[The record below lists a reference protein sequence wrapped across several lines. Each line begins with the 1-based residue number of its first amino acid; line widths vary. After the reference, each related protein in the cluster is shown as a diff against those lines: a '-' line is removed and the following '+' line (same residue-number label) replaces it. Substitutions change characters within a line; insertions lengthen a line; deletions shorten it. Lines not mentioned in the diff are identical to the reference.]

1 MKLIQYTN
9 RTLCLLLFF
18 LLGVWGVFFYFAII
32 DEIMDETDDTL
43 ENYREVIVNKVLM
56 NPELLET
63 QENIMNSYTIRPIT
77 DKEAEEYEEEF
88 YDSMAYIE
96 TEDEFE
102 PVRVMKSCFLASDDN
117 YYELEIR
124 ISTLERDDM
133 VEAIFKYLLTLYA
146 LLLLCIILGT
156 YFVLRKSFKPL
167 HKLLRWLDGVVPGKP
182 VPALDNETKITEFR
196 KLNES
201 ALAMSRRS
209 EQAYQE
215 QKQFIENAAHELQ
228 TPLAISR
235 GKLELLAEGQN
246 LSEGQLTE
254 IDELYRTLGRAVKL
268 NKSLLLLSR
277 INNGQYPDKAEV
289 NINELSRD
297 LLPDLMD
304 IYEHKD
310 IKLTVD
316 EEGEC
321 IVNMNESL
329 AQILISNL
337 LKNAFVH
344 TVEQGEV
351 KVIIDKYSFTVT
363 NSGGKALN
371 PEKIFQRFY
380 RADMDKKESN
390 GLGLAIVQSIT
401 KLYGMSISYSYADG
415 NHTFVLKL
423 VK

>member
-1 MKLIQYTN
+1 MNLIQYTN
-9 RTLCLLLFF
+9 RVLCLLLFF
-18 LLGVWGVFFYFAII
+18 LIGIWGVFFYFAII

-43 ENYREVIVNKVLM
+43 ENYREIIVNKMLM
-56 NPELLET
+56 NPDLLKG
-63 QENIMNSYTIRPIT
+63 QKNIMDSYAIRPIT
-77 DKEAEEYEEEF
+77 DEEAEEYEEDF

-96 TEDEFE
+96 TEDDYE

-117 YYELEIR
+117 YYELEVR

-133 VEAIFKYLLTLYA
+133 VEAIFKYLLTLYV

-156 YFVLRKSFKPL
+156 YFVLKKSFKPL
-167 HKLLRWLDGVVPGKP
+167 YKLLHWLDGIVPGKP
-182 VPALDNETKITEFR
+182 VPSLDNETKITEFK

-209 EQAYQE
+209 EQAYRE

-235 GKLELLAEGQN
+235 GKLELLAENRN
-246 LSEGQLTE
+246 LSEEQLAE

-277 INNGQYPDKAEV
+277 INNGQYPDKTEV

-297 LLPDLMD
+297 LLSDLMD
-304 IYEHKD
+304 IYEYKN
-310 IKLTVD
+310 IKLSVH

-321 IVNMNESL
+321 RADMNESL

-337 LKNAFVH
+337 LKNALIH
-344 TVEQGEV
+344 TPVGGEM
-351 KVIIDKYSFTVT
+351 KVTVGRASFSVA
-363 NSGGKALN
+363 NSGGKALD
-371 PEKIFQRFY
+371 PEKIFRRFY
-380 RADMDKKESN
+380 REDMDKKESN
-390 GLGLAIVQSIT
+390 GLGLAIVQSIV
-401 KLYGMSISYSYADG
+401 KLYDMRISYSYSDG
-415 NHTFVLKL
+415 KHTFTLKL